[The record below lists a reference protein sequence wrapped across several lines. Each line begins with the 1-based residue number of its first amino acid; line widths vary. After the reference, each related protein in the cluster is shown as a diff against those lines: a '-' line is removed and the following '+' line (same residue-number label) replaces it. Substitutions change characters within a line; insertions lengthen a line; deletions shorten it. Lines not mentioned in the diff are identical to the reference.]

1 MSGMLRAFVAV
12 EMPGP
17 VRKALEEVQSSLKQ
31 LKIRARWVR
40 PENIHLTLKFLGNIP
55 AGRVPIIG
63 DVLRVVAQAHGR
75 FSLSVAGLGVF
86 PDIRRPKVI
95 WVGLTGRPD
104 ALTPL
109 QQDLDGRLAGLGL
122 PREEKPFRGHLTIG
136 RFRAE
141 GLPGPVADAVQR
153 YAAAT
158 FGIAAVEEIVLLQ
171 SDLRPEG
178 PLYAPLAREK
188 LKDRATIT
196 RIEE

>member
-1 MSGMLRAFVAV
+1 MPGMLRAFVAV

-17 VRKALEEVQSSLKQ
+17 VRQALEEVQSSLEQ

-55 AGRVPIIG
+55 AGHVPSVV
-63 DVLRVVAQAHGR
+63 DVLRIVAPTHGR
-75 FSLSVAGLGVF
+75 FNLAAAGLGVF

-95 WVGLTGRPD
+95 WVGLTSRPD

-109 QQDLDGRLAGLGL
+109 QQDLDGRLALLGF

-141 GLPGPVADAVQR
+141 GHPGPVADAVKR
-153 YAAAT
+153 YAATT
-158 FGIAAVEEIVLLQ
+158 FGTVAVEEIVLLQ

-178 PLYAPLAREK
+178 PRYTPLAREK
-188 LKDRATIT
+188 LMAS
-196 RIEE
+196 

>member
-1 MSGMLRAFVAV
+1 MPGMLRAFVAV

-17 VRKALEEVQSSLKQ
+17 VRKALEEVQSGLKQ

-55 AGRVPIIG
+55 AGHVPSIG

-75 FSLSVAGLGVF
+75 FSLAAAGVGVF
-86 PDIRRPKVI
+86 PDSRRPKVI

-109 QQDLDGRLAGLGL
+109 QQDLDGRLAALGF
-122 PREEKPFRGHLTIG
+122 PRAEKPFRGHLTIG
-136 RFRAE
+136 RFNAE
-141 GLPGPVADAVQR
+141 ALPGPVADAVKR

-158 FGIAAVEEIVLLQ
+158 FGTAVVEEIVLLQ

-178 PLYAPLAREK
+178 PLYTPLARER
-188 LKDRATIT
+188 LNA
-196 RIEE
+196 

>member
-1 MSGMLRAFVAV
+1 MPGMLRAFVAV

-17 VRKALEEVQSSLKQ
+17 VRKALEEVQSSLQQ
-31 LKIRARWVR
+31 LKIRARWIR

-55 AGRVPIIG
+55 AGHVPSIG
-63 DVLRVVAQAHGR
+63 DVLRVVAQGHGS
-75 FSLSVAGLGVF
+75 FSLSVAGVGVF

-109 QQDLDGRLAGLGL
+109 QQDLDGRLAALGF
-122 PREEKPFRGHLTIG
+122 PRTEKPFRGHLTIG

-141 GLPGPVADAVQR
+141 GPPGPVADAVKR
-153 YAAAT
+153 FAAAT
-158 FGIAAVEEIVLLQ
+158 FGTFVVEEIVLLK

-178 PLYAPLAREK
+178 PLYTPLAREK
-188 LKDRATIT
+188 LMAS
-196 RIEE
+196 

>member
-1 MSGMLRAFVAV
+1 MPGMLRAFVAV

-17 VRKALEEVQSSLKQ
+17 MRKALEEVQSSLKQ

-55 AGRVPIIG
+55 AGHVPSIG
-63 DVLRVVAQAHGR
+63 DVLRVVARAHGR
-75 FSLSVAGLGVF
+75 FSLAAAGVGVF

-109 QQDLDGRLAGLGL
+109 QQDLDGRLAALGF
-122 PREEKPFRGHLTIG
+122 PRAEKPFRGHLTIG
-136 RFRAE
+136 RFNTE
-141 GLPGPVADAVQR
+141 TLTGPVADAVKR

-158 FGIAAVEEIVLLQ
+158 FGTAVVEEIVLLQ

-178 PLYAPLAREK
+178 PLYTPLAREK
-188 LKDRATIT
+188 LMAS
-196 RIEE
+196 

>member
-1 MSGMLRAFVAV
+1 MPGMLRAFVAV

-17 VRKALEEVQSSLKQ
+17 VRKALEEVQSGLKQ
-31 LKIRARWVR
+31 LNIRARWVR

-55 AGRVPIIG
+55 AGHVPSIG

-75 FSLSVAGLGVF
+75 FSLAAAGVGVF

-95 WVGLTGRPD
+95 WVGLTSRPE

-109 QQDLDGRLAGLGL
+109 QQDLDGRLAALGF

-141 GLPGPVADAVQR
+141 GLPGPVADAVKR

-158 FGIAAVEEIVLLQ
+158 FGTFAVEEIVLLK

-188 LKDRATIT
+188 LK
-196 RIEE
+196 E

>member
-1 MSGMLRAFVAV
+1 MPGMLRAFVAV

-17 VRKALEEVQSSLKQ
+17 VRKALEEVQSGLKQ
-31 LKIRARWVR
+31 LNIRARWVR

-55 AGRVPIIG
+55 AGHVPSIG

-75 FSLSVAGLGVF
+75 FSLAVAGVGVF

-95 WVGLTGRPD
+95 WVGLTSRPE

-109 QQDLDGRLAGLGL
+109 QQDLDGRLAALGF

-141 GLPGPVADAVQR
+141 GLPGPVADAVKR
-153 YAAAT
+153 YAAVPFGT
-158 FGIAAVEEIVLLQ
+158 FAVEEIVLLK

-188 LKDRATIT
+188 LK
-196 RIEE
+196 